1 MEDIP
6 PDQAF
11 KIIQLDLIIAQM
23 HVLAQQKTDLLSIAG
38 DFDKPG
44 KPGRDAR
51 LTAIMNTAGNKE
63 TNNLFVQYSG
73 LLRDELESDYP
84 NEKMLKMRKIQIDKA
99 FEHAVAGHFQT
110 YENIIKDKLTATFGG
125 DFVEGEQV
133 LSKKMLRK
141 LKKKRDE
148 LVYET

>member
-1 MEDIP
+1 MEDIS

-23 HVLAQQKTDLLSIAG
+23 KILEQQKTDLLSIAG
-38 DFDKPG
+38 DFDKLG
-44 KPGRDAR
+44 KEGRDAR
-51 LTAIMNTAGNKE
+51 LTGIMNTAGNKE
-63 TNNLFVQYSG
+63 TNNLFVKYCG

-84 NEKMLKMRKIQIDKA
+84 NKNMLKMRKLQTDKS

-110 YENIIKDKLTATFGG
+110 YENIIKEKLTATFGG
-125 DFVEGEQV
+125 DFVDGEQA

-148 LVYET
+148 LVYE